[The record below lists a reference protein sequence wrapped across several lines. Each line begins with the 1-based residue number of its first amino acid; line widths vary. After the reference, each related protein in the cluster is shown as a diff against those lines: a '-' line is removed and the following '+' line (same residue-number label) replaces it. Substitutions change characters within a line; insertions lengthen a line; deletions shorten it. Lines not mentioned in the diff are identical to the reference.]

1 MASHVVVIA
10 TDLRRTT
17 IKVTPGTYLI
27 DVLQEACKKLNLPAD
42 AYLVKHKQ
50 KTVDLSVP
58 FRTSGLTGGAKL
70 ELVQKSKTPS
80 AVQVALQVPH
90 PEGKEIPGGR
100 LIQKFPSNL
109 SLWKILRQ
117 FESGDASAGRT
128 LNFTARGVAQLVG
141 GASSGGG
148 QLFYET
154 PVLNIMGREYA
165 TFADFQKTLSQLGY
179 NSGSVLIRLSYRATD
194 QTLYDAMEHISKAFK
209 EAEDG
214 EKEPEATSGK
224 DKAPENLPEPS
235 EDTPMANTE
244 PESAPEADSSQQ
256 QSAQVSETPA
266 ETDAAPGAPES
277 DTLAASSSVPENS
290 LQPVHVFLAPTGS
303 APAAAQAPVSEGDY
317 TPTIAHAQ
325 LHQARLLEHS
335 RNKRLLS
342 DKELEEKA
350 AAEAAK
356 IAAVKSVLVKIRFPD
371 NTSSEWEVGPTA
383 TGGFLYEAVR
393 HVMADSSQPFRLS
406 LPGSKLI
413 IKDNTNPSNSLVKNY
428 KFTGRVLLNV
438 VWDDSVKPDVRK
450 RPFLKQAVA
459 QQGQAV
465 QVPKVPQVEE
475 EKGQPVVQTAKK
487 EEKEPGSL
495 EKKLPKWFKMG
506 KK

>member
-1 MASHVVVIA
+1 
-10 TDLRRTT
+10 
-17 IKVTPGTYLI
+17 
-27 DVLQEACKKLNLPAD
+27 
-42 AYLVKHKQ
+42 
-50 KTVDLSVP
+50 
-58 FRTSGLTGGAKL
+58 
-70 ELVQKSKTPS
+70 
-80 AVQVALQVPH
+80 
-90 PEGKEIPGGR
+90 
-100 LIQKFPSNL
+100 
-109 SLWKILRQ
+109 
-117 FESGDASAGRT
+117 
-128 LNFTARGVAQLVG
+128 LVG

-194 QTLYDAMEHISKAFK
+194 QTLYDAMEHISKAFR

-214 EKEPEATSGK
+214 EQESEAASGK
-224 DKAPENLPEPS
+224 DKTPENPHESS

-244 PESAPEADSSQQ
+244 PEGAPEADNSQHQ
-256 QSAQVSETPA
+256 PAQVSETPA
-266 ETDAAPGAPES
+266 DTNAAPGAPES
-277 DTLAASSSVPENS
+277 STQAASPSGPENS

-303 APAAAQAPVSEGDY
+303 APAAAQAPVNEGDY

-350 AAEAAK
+350 AAEAAR

-406 LPGSKLI
+406 LPGSKQI